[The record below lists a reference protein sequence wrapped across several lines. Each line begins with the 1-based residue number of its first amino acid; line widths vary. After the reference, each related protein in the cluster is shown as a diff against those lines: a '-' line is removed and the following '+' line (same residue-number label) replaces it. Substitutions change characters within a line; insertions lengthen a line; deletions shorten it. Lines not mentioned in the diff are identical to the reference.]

1 MSPDPVIALE
11 APEVKRPTPL
21 GNSIEQSG
29 KGRIGR
35 ARKWLV
41 CLGCLALVCLGLYL
55 GRAPLLRG
63 LAGWWIVDEPLAK
76 ADAIVVLGGGLD
88 TRPFLAARLFSNG
101 YAPKI
106 LVMNT
111 KISPSEEL
119 GIKVP
124 DVELTKQILTK
135 QAVPPECIV
144 TIGNQVS
151 STYEE
156 AMAVKDWLRI
166 SGARRIIVP
175 TDLFHTRRV
184 SWLFRK
190 ELKESQAAVCVTPI
204 QTARYDRSN
213 WWQHEEGLVNFQNEV
228 IKWMFYRLEY

>member
-1 MSPDPVIALE
+1 
-11 APEVKRPTPL
+11 
-21 GNSIEQSG
+21 
-29 KGRIGR
+29 
-35 ARKWLV
+35 
-41 CLGCLALVCLGLYL
+41 
-55 GRAPLLRG
+55 LLRG
-63 LAGWWIVDEPLAK
+63 LAGWWIVDDPLVK

-106 LVMNT
+106 LVMNA
-111 KISPSEEL
+111 KISPSQEL
-119 GIKVP
+119 GITVP
-124 DVELTKQILTK
+124 EAELTKQILTR
-135 QAVPPECIV
+135 QAVPSECIV

-156 AMAVKDWLRI
+156 AMAVHDWLKI

-190 ELKESQAAVCVTPI
+190 KLKDSHAEVCVTSI
-204 QTARYDRSN
+204 QCPRYAPSN

-228 IKWMFYRLEY
+228 IKSIFYRLRY